1 MWLIDKEL
9 ELLEILKEHAR
20 TNARLETDVEARSLA
35 LRSADATEKLLRYEA
50 HLERQLYRAMD
61 QLERLQRRRTGSHR
75 PFMKG
80 SEVSR
85 EADTLMGRGAVAT
98 VFPSGVNSTV
108 DVTSRLTKPTPVLEC
123 C

>member
-1 MWLIDKEL
+1 MIS
-9 ELLEILKEHAR
+9 R
-20 TNARLETDVEARSLA
+20 
-35 LRSADATEKLLRYEA
+35 
-50 HLERQLYRAMD
+50 
-61 QLERLQRRRTGSHR
+61 SHR

-85 EADTLMGRGAVAT
+85 EADTLMGLEGAVAT